1 MWIFLG
7 LYIGNPSVPVED
19 LRFDSSSFPML
30 PSSDKLGWIIFSRK
44 QVGIELFGAIQ
55 AKRATSVRVKS
66 SFVRF
71 LTASWQIKCNGTT
84 DATLFLR
91 SSSRKHSQSRGRR
104 DAHRGTNFTKQLLRL
119 ISHGISTR
127 VGFKNWQAGSQTQ
140 LQFSNNAM

>member
-7 LYIGNPSVPVED
+7 LYIGNFSFSWGFAVWFVFLSNAF
-19 LRFDSSSFPML
+19 LRVTSWDGSSSFQEN
-30 PSSDKLGWIIFSRK
+30 KLGLS
-44 QVGIELFGAIQ
+44 GAIQ
-55 AKRATSVRVKS
+55 AKRETSVSKVLLCG
-66 SFVRF
+66 FW
-71 LTASWQIKCNGTT
+71 LANWQIKCHGTT